1 MRCPAAMSRRS
12 TPQEPL
18 NTKYRP
24 PQGMRFS
31 TKLAAAGPPTWGRNR
46 AAWVPPARTRYTG
59 TVPVQNF
66 TWAMTS
72 PPRRAAVSSTMCLEK
87 IPMQISGKPGSGL

>member
-1 MRCPAAMSRRS
+1 MSLRS

-31 TKLAAAGPPTWGRNR
+31 TKLAAEGAPTWGKNR
-46 AAWVPPARTRYTG
+46 AASVPPARTRYTG
-59 TVPVQNF
+59 TGPVQKS

-72 PPRRAAVSSTMCLEK
+72 PPKRAAASSTMRWEK
-87 IPMQISGKPGSGL
+87 MPMQISGKPGMGL